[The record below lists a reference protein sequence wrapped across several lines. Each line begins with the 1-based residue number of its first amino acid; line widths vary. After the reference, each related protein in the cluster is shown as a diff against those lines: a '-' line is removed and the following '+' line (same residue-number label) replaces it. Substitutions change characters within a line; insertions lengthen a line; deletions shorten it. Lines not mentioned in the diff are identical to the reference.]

1 MDGLGGSVGT
11 SCSKLFESRSRHC
24 KGGAIDSQANSVE
37 SAYYRHQRFDPD
49 RIREVRAYYLQFLA
63 GHDFI
68 VELGCGRGEFLE
80 LLKDSGKRTLG
91 VDSDPGMVA
100 ETQSRG
106 LDVVLQ
112 DAVTFVE
119 TTGEAPDALFAA
131 HLVEH
136 LSVDGAL
143 RLFTGAEQCLRPG
156 GSLVVVTPNPQSL
169 AVILSDFW
177 NDPTHVR
184 PYTIPLLEFIA
195 KQAGLQPVES
205 GFNLA
210 DEPGPPPTLRVPETL
225 PPWGS
230 IQTTYLP
237 PWAEDQLDEEGGVN
251 RVAFGALLQ
260 RVYDVNGALFEH
272 IKVLEQRI
280 DQVRHQAMVASNS
293 VNTLLAHLWGP
304 NEIFMVAKKA

>member
-1 MDGLGGSVGT
+1 MRG
-11 SCSKLFESRSRHC
+11 
-24 KGGAIDSQANSVE
+24 
-37 SAYYRHQRFDPD
+37 
-49 RIREVRAYYLQFLA
+49 YYLQFLA
-63 GHDFI
+63 GHNFI

-106 LDVVLQ
+106 LDVVQQ
-112 DAVTFVE
+112 DALTFVE
-119 TTGEAPDALFAA
+119 TTDEAPDALFAA

-136 LSVDGAL
+136 LSVDDAL

-156 GSLVVVTPNPQSL
+156 GSLVIVTPNPQCL

-195 KQAGLQPVES
+195 RQAGLELVRS
-205 GFNLA
+205 GSNPA
-210 DEPGPPPTLRVPETL
+210 DEPGPPPPLLVPETL

-230 IQTTYLP
+230 IQAAHLP
-237 PWAEDQLDEEGGVN
+237 PWPEDQLDEEGGVN
-251 RVAFGALLQ
+251 RVALGALLQ
-260 RVYDVNGALFEH
+260 RVYDVDGALFEH
-272 IKVLEQRI
+272 IKVLEKRI